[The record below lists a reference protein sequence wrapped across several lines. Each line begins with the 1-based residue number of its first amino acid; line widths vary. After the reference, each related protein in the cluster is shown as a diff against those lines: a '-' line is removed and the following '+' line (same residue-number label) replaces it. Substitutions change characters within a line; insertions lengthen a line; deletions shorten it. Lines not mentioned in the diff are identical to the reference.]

1 MSNVWKRYLFANP
14 VTYAV
19 RLYPK
24 ESCSCPASGVC
35 YHILTCKIM
44 IGQNVDAFSNPN
56 MTLLQQKI
64 RRKNKERPSGRKPP
78 RVKDCCPTEEIK
90 QEEPEDLEE
99 KAVEGVA
106 DDQDFVSIKEER
118 TENKSHSRSQKRKH
132 PNSQLDTDNSCCN
145 GEQMSCA
152 PKKKL
157 KGATTLVHQT
167 DSSPPQEACVPN
179 HPLTQF
185 LLELKEKA
193 SSSAK
198 IRRCERRVK
207 FLNEEFCWD
216 RFLSELN
223 VVCQDILLYN
233 YVLQPSIDKE
243 VTDLDI
249 GKIAVLQTKRSNQI
263 AFLRRLN
270 DKEDKTPRVE
280 VVSSYSDPDY
290 AELNYHAGTA
300 TRSNIGVVNTIH
312 VGVQSSKQNA
322 KAEIITAVLLLH
334 ICKQPD
340 TDLGKLRIDLVKGLP
355 QLFSVL
361 QQDDTGTVNGI
372 SQVKKDYRGKAE
384 EMVQLF
390 CYCQTPWVDGSTS
403 AALYGNSQRDFNMY
417 NCSKCDN
424 WFHKY
429 CLSACDITIP
439 KRNADFFCSACT
451 VPESLPWMHNGYT
464 NTCTSDNFLTIL
476 SLHCKQYKSFLD
488 TFGDSEA
495 ENSLKAAIVLM
506 NKGKLDEGKTLFLHL
521 LQSRLNLTISQENN
535 LKYDCFGGEN
545 NRCLLVHTYLET
557 GN

>member
-1 MSNVWKRYLFANP
+1 M
-14 VTYAV
+14 
-19 RLYPK
+19 
-24 ESCSCPASGVC
+24 
-35 YHILTCKIM
+35 
-44 IGQNVDAFSNPN
+44 
-56 MTLLQQKI
+56 
-64 RRKNKERPSGRKPP
+64 
-78 RVKDCCPTEEIK
+78 
-90 QEEPEDLEE
+90 
-99 KAVEGVA
+99 
-106 DDQDFVSIKEER
+106 
-118 TENKSHSRSQKRKH
+118 
-132 PNSQLDTDNSCCN
+132 
-145 GEQMSCA
+145 
-152 PKKKL
+152 
-157 KGATTLVHQT
+157 
-167 DSSPPQEACVPN
+167 
-179 HPLTQF
+179 
-185 LLELKEKA
+185 
-193 SSSAK
+193 
-198 IRRCERRVK
+198 
-207 FLNEEFCWD
+207 
-216 RFLSELN
+216 
-223 VVCQDILLYN
+223 
-233 YVLQPSIDKE
+233 
-243 VTDLDI
+243 
-249 GKIAVLQTKRSNQI
+249 
-263 AFLRRLN
+263 
-270 DKEDKTPRVE
+270 
-280 VVSSYSDPDY
+280 
-290 AELNYHAGTA
+290 
-300 TRSNIGVVNTIH
+300 NTIH
-312 VGVQSSKQNA
+312 VGVQSSKENA

-340 TDLGKLRIDLVKGLP
+340 TDLGKLCIDLVKGLP

-451 VPESLPWMHNGYT
+451 VPESLPWMHNEYT

-545 NRCLLVHTYLET
+545 NRCLCLFTHIWKLVIKLKCTSEHCPNHNTEVTKYPSTFSFSSGLDNFNEIFPIAGDMVGYYGAEFHCQPPNESLHAVTDRLNLTGRNRETFYECRGVPQVMASSFLNRVPWMIPIDIQSLTGRSILTIPKVLTIYGHGYQLAGCTVCSDNHFTAVCFWYGHTLYYDGMRSHRIQPFKLNDFQNKT
-557 GN
+557 GSYAYYFRQL